1 MRLSDD
7 TYLFA
12 GNQQKIS
19 TDVGKFLSSIRAR
32 LNRLAARWSASRTW
46 AQQMRDLHRFNDREL
61 WDVGLSRSDIWSIER
76 GTYRR
81 D

>member
-7 TYLFA
+7 TYLIS

-19 TDVGKFLSSIRAR
+19 TDVGKFLSSMRAR
-32 LNRLAARWSASRTW
+32 LDRLGASWAASRAR

-61 WDVGLSRSDIWSIER
+61 WDLGLSRSDIGSIER

-81 D
+81 E